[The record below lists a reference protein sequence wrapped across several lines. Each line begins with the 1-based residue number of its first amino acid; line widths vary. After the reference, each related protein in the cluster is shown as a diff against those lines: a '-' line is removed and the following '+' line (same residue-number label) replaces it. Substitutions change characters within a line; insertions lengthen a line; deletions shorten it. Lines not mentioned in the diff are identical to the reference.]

1 MAWNVWQYY
10 QATGDLAFLAG
21 YGAEMLLEIARFWA
35 SIASYDRALDRYQI
49 LGVMGP
55 DEYHDGYPDRDE
67 PGLDNNAY
75 TNVMAAWVLCR
86 ALETVELLPDHRR
99 VELTERIGLA
109 REELERW
116 DEISRKLLVPFHDGD
131 IISQFE
137 GYGDLEELD
146 WDGLRRRHGNIRR
159 LDRILEA
166 EGDTVNRYK
175 ASKQA
180 DVLMLFYLLS
190 AEELRGLLE
199 RLGYRLEPAAIRRNV
214 DYYLRRTSHGSTLSG
229 VVNAWV
235 LARSDR
241 PRSWRFF
248 TEALASD
255 VHDVQG
261 GTTAEG
267 IHLGAMAGTVDLVQ
281 RCYTGLET
289 REDVL
294 WLNPSLPEELDG
306 LDFDVRYRGH
316 WGINLHL
323 TPRLLRV
330 RVAAAD
336 AAPVRVAVRGQV
348 VELAPGSTCEFPL

>member
-1 MAWNVWQYY
+1 V
-10 QATGDLAFLAG
+10 G
-21 YGAEMLLEIARFWA
+21 RF
-35 SIASYDRALDRYQI
+35 SDRVR
-49 LGVMGP
+49 GVS
-55 DEYHDGYPDRDE
+55 RD
-67 PGLDNNAY
+67 PQ
-75 TNVMAAWVLCR
+75 
-86 ALETVELLPDHRR
+86 H
-99 VELTERIGLA
+99 GLA

-116 DEISRKLLVPFHDGD
+116 EEVSCKLRVPFHDGD

-146 WDGLRRRHGNIRR
+146 WDQLRRRHGDIRR
-159 LDRILEA
+159 LDRLLEA
-166 EGDTVNRYK
+166 DGDSPNRYK

-214 DYYLRRTSHGSTLSG
+214 DYYLKRTSHGSTLSG

-241 PRSWRFF
+241 PRSWRYF

-255 VHDVQG
+255 LHDVQG

-289 REDVL
+289 RQDVL
-294 WLNPSLPEELDG
+294 WLSPSLPEELAG

-323 TPRLLRV
+323 TPRRLRV
-330 RVAAAD
+330 RVADSD
-336 AAPVRVAVRGQV
+336 AAPVRVAVRGEV
-348 VELAPGSTCEFPL
+348 VDLPPGSMREFPHEL